1 MTFGVPAKVPRIRM
15 FPATLYV
22 KEKNLEKNQVILCS
36 NEELFQT
43 EMDVKEINWILQDHF
58 EESFRAQVK
67 IRYSHKAAEATII
80 PDKDKAHIIFD
91 EPQRAITSGQAAVF
105 YQGDY
110 VVGGGKIS
118 YSS

>member
-1 MTFGVPAKVPRIRM
+1 M
-15 FPATLYV
+15 